1 MLETDKIFFKLFGSF
16 KNYIDFFKN
25 LHYKTNND
33 EFIEVKEKEITEFI
47 EETEQKYNKKIKN
60 IIQNKEIMKTII
72 LEARKQTNVT
82 LEELAK
88 LFDVSKST
96 IANYGKHD
104 KVGK

>member
-1 MLETDKIFFKLFGSF
+1 M
-16 KNYIDFFKN
+16 
-25 LHYKTNND
+25 
-33 EFIEVKEKEITEFI
+33 
-47 EETEQKYNKKIKN
+47 KIKN
-60 IIQNKEIMKTII
+60 VIQNKEIMKRII

-82 LEELAK
+82 LKELAK